1 MENVRLYFVIMVT
14 QVFNNLLVWRRLT
27 FLLPLLLCVGFA
39 WASEPTSSDQQT
51 QNLCTLRFDCEGVKF
66 VVFRNMSQDN
76 QSWTDKKLQAGV
88 LLLPQGEYEIRHVSF
103 ECGLGVRFKH
113 KIVHLT
119 PDKETVISFS
129 KPMKDSLTIKKQG
142 VFFLIEYTP
151 KAYWNDEFYYYKSNP
166 PVLRCYK
173 GDRLIYSSTFEY
185 G

>member
-1 MENVRLYFVIMVT
+1 MIT
-14 QVFNNLLVWRRLT
+14 HVFNNLLVGYRLT

-51 QNLCTLRFDCEGVKF
+51 QNLCALRFDCEGVQF
-66 VVFRNMSQDN
+66 VNIRNLSQDN
-76 QSWTDKKLQAGV
+76 QSWTDKELQAGA
-88 LLLPQGEYEIRHVSF
+88 LLLPQGKYDIRYVIF
-103 ECGLGVRFKH
+103 ECGLGVSFKN

-129 KPMKDSLTIKKQG
+129 KPMNDSLTVKKQG
-142 VFFLIEYTP
+142 VFFQITYNP
-151 KAYWNDEFYYYKSNP
+151 RAYRNDEFYYYKSNP